1 LTETSDAVIFGAGPA
16 GLAAALAAI
25 DEGQRVVLLE
35 LGKEV
40 RSRQRYKPPDLVTGV
55 GGAGLYSDGKFSF
68 YPSASQLWRLRDHK
82 ALWTA
87 YSWLADLLAGSAEI
101 PPFPNIDSYQTIG
114 PYFELRQKTY
124 PSKYIGLDKRLD
136 LISRLSDA
144 VGKALITQA
153 IVTRL
158 EHHKRE
164 FLINYENGGQPQTIR
179 ARTAILAC
187 GRFGGLEL
195 SRIAPWIPTVFRRYE
210 VGVRLE
216 STSEAFFLQHHSSL
230 DPKYILTGSDG
241 TEWRT
246 FCVCRNG
253 EIVRTNFQG
262 LATYSGRSDARVT
275 KRSNVG
281 LNVRITEEPE
291 PGTPLQKEIDYLLA
305 GHVSPFKLEL
315 QKFMRCQTLAYGPH
329 IDELIRKGI
338 STLLPDASQE
348 AWLTGP
354 CIEGVGSYPDIDGN
368 LKIRDLPMW
377 VAGDETGVFRGLTAA
392 FISGHYAARQ
402 VHQYLTVVG

>member
-1 LTETSDAVIFGAGPA
+1 LTETADAVIFGAGPA
-16 GLAAALAAI
+16 GLAAALAATN
-25 DEGQRVVLLE
+25 EGRRVVLIE

-40 RSRQRYKPPDLVTGV
+40 TKRERDNPSDLVTGV

-68 YPSASQLWRLRDHK
+68 YPAASQLWRLRDRK

-87 YSWLADLLAGSAEI
+87 YTWLADLLAGSTEI
-101 PPFPNIDSYQTIG
+101 PSYPDNDSDQAIV
-114 PYFELRQKTY
+114 PYSELREKIY
-124 PSKYIGLDKRLD
+124 LSKYIGFTERLH
-136 LISRLSDA
+136 LVEQLSKS
-144 VGKALITQA
+144 VGSALITGS

-158 EHHKRE
+158 DRQGNEFSISYEHD
-164 FLINYENGGQPQTIR
+164 GQPQTIR
-179 ARTAILAC
+179 ARAVILAC

-195 SRIAPWIPTVFRRYE
+195 NRIAPWIPAVFRRYE

-216 STSEAFFLQHHSSL
+216 STSDTFFLQHHSSL
-230 DPKYILTGSDG
+230 DPKYIVTGTDG

-253 EIVRTNFQG
+253 ENVRTDFLG
-262 LATYSGRSDARVT
+262 LTTYSGRSDARVT
-275 KRSNVG
+275 KSSNVG

-291 PGTPLQKEIDYLLA
+291 PGTRLQKEIDYLLA
-305 GHVSPFKLEL
+305 GHLAPFELEL
-315 QKFMRCQTLAYGPH
+315 QEFMRCEAHAYGRC
-329 IDELIRKGI
+329 IDELLRKSI
-338 STLLPDASQE
+338 SALLPDMSQG
-348 AWLTGP
+348 AGITGP
-354 CIEGVGSYPDIDGN
+354 CIEGVGYYPDIDGN

-402 VHQYLTVVG
+402 VHQYLTAS